1 MVHKVLKINAEGGLR
16 AKVAALFVQTASQF
30 SSQIIIEKGNKK
42 VNAKSIMGTLS
53 LAINEGESIH
63 ILANGDDEKEA
74 LRALAELVEKDFVTQ
89 G

>member
-1 MVHKVLKINAEGGLR
+1 MGHKVLKINAAGGLR
-16 AKVAALFVQTASQF
+16 AKAAALFVQTASQF

-53 LAINEGESIH
+53 LAINEGESVH
-63 ILANGDDEKEA
+63 ILANGEDEKEA
-74 LRALAELVEKDFVTQ
+74 LRALAELVQTDFSA